1 MHTMAHCDEI
11 TCLDLHAPSGL
22 CVTGHKGSGDI
33 HVCVWEPTNGTIIQR
48 LNCGP
53 VNGASAIAF
62 SPDGKMIAVAVQNE
76 NHSIFLFDWKQG
88 YLKASVDGGR
98 QKVLCVAFSVFP
110 PLPLGE
116 DAPPPSDPGIS
127 YARGKLSLFPP
138 NNSMVAD
145 TDIPVRII
153 QGGISHFNILELKSE
168 TGPSNGA
175 GGRSLLSRTGSF
187 GDAKASN
194 VLCCAALPAGE
205 ESEGGDEYV
214 MGMSDGTL
222 GVLVRGEQTVTR
234 FVSVQKGSVTSI
246 CVVLLKKEGVVQ
258 SEEEEGQMFKVVTG
272 GTLGFIKVFDQTFE
286 ELQSFNL
293 YKLPE
298 LYGSLH
304 PLGKVRGIKSVCVDR
319 YNRKILYGT
328 AGGEIGE
335 IAFVDGVDMN
345 TGTGG
350 ALVKAHFRDQLHALA
365 ASPTRQE
372 ALTAGDDKTLRIWNI
387 ERSIQETYID
397 LPDVARSACY
407 SPNGHLIAVGL
418 GGIVRGLN
426 RPVPRPCNGQ
436 VVIISYLQGVL
447 NIVHKTTDSSEAI
460 TSVAFSPDGG
470 HLYSTSLD
478 GSIYVHNALDN
489 FKLIKRLN
497 GHTESISS
505 LDIIMDGKYLIS
517 YGVISEVI
525 LWHTNKYEMVD
536 EDEKFKLLGI
546 AYRDPTAWNLR

>member
-1 MHTMAHCDEI
+1 
-11 TCLDLHAPSGL
+11 
-22 CVTGHKGSGDI
+22 
-33 HVCVWEPTNGTIIQR
+33 
-48 LNCGP
+48 
-53 VNGASAIAF
+53 
-62 SPDGKMIAVAVQNE
+62 
-76 NHSIFLFDWKQG
+76 
-88 YLKASVDGGR
+88 
-98 QKVLCVAFSVFP
+98 
-110 PLPLGE
+110 
-116 DAPPPSDPGIS
+116 
-127 YARGKLSLFPP
+127 
-138 NNSMVAD
+138 
-145 TDIPVRII
+145 
-153 QGGISHFNILELKSE
+153 
-168 TGPSNGA
+168 
-175 GGRSLLSRTGSF
+175 
-187 GDAKASN
+187 
-194 VLCCAALPAGE
+194 
-205 ESEGGDEYV
+205 
-214 MGMSDGTL
+214 MSDGTL
-222 GVLVRGEQTVTR
+222 GVLVRGEKTVTR
-234 FVSVQKGSVTSI
+234 FVPVQKGSVTSI
-246 CVVLLKKEGVVQ
+246 CVVLLKKEGVIQ
-258 SEEEEGQMFKVVTG
+258 PEEEEGQIFKVVTG

-335 IAFVDGVDMN
+335 IAFLDGGDMN
-345 TGTGG
+345 AGG
-350 ALVKAHFRDQLHALA
+350 PLVKAHFRDQLHALA

-387 ERSIQETYID
+387 ETSIQETYID

-418 GGIVRGLN
+418 GGIYAYMYIYIYEYIYIYIYIILIYEYIYIYIYIIHTYIYICIIYIYIYIYIYKYTYIYIHIYIYIGNVRGLN

-447 NIVHKTTDSSEAI
+447 NIVHSTVDSSEAI
-460 TSVAFSPDGG
+460 TSVVFSPDGG

-497 GHTESISS
+497 GHAESISS
-505 LDIIMDGKYLIS
+505 LDIIMNGRYLIS

-525 LWHTNKYEMVD
+525 LWHTGHLLILIDIFFMSFWLVYMETYGANFLTPSFVICISKHHHHTDKYEMID
-536 EDEKFKLLGI
+536 EDEKFKLLGM
-546 AYRDPTAWNLR
+546 AYKDPSVWNLRYVYM